1 MRSLQKAAWVAV
13 AMVMFGCSGLGGAAG
28 VMDTVAMER
37 FVERHPT
44 GLQIVDVRTT
54 DEWVTGRIPGAVHV
68 PLADLSADHPAIAA
82 LDKHQPVYFV
92 CAVGGRSK
100 QAAEK
105 MAAEGF
111 TALSVDGGTKGWEA
125 AGQPLEGRP

>member
-1 MRSLQKAAWVAV
+1 MRALHRAMWVAITV
-13 AMVMFGCSGLGGAAG
+13 VGLGCAG
-28 VMDTVAMER
+28 VGGGGVMETVAMER

-54 DEWVTGRIPGAVHV
+54 DEWVTGRVPGAVHV
-68 PLADLSADHPAIAA
+68 PLAELSADHPSIAA
-82 LDKHQPVYFV
+82 LDKKQPVYFV

-111 TALSVDGGTKGWEA
+111 TAISVDGGTKGWEA
-125 AGQPLEGRP
+125 AGQPLEGKP